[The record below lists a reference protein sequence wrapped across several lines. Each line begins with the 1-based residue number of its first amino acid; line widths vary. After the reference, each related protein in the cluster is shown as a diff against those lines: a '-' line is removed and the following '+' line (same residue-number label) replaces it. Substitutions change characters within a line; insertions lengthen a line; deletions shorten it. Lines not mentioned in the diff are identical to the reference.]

1 MALEYP
7 YFLINFKTAT
17 ETIGEEGLAL
27 ARTIERVRDETG
39 CRFVVAPQLTDLR
52 LVAERTALP
61 VVAQAATLAENA
73 VMGEPTYEAVAAA
86 GADGVFINHPQNE
99 ATFADVARAVD
110 RCADRG
116 LESIVC
122 VNSREQGR
130 AALTFD
136 PDCLL
141 FERPDDI
148 ASESGMVRTHPERIA
163 AFVDMVDAENPHTR
177 VFVGG
182 GIRTAADVEQAF
194 ACGVDAAGAASA
206 ALEAPDRAAWLESIT
221 RGVVD
226 ASEETRG

>member
-17 ETIGEEGLAL
+17 ETVGEDGLAF
-27 ARTIERVRDETG
+27 ARTIERVRDDTG
-39 CRFVVAPQLTDLR
+39 RQFAVAPQLTDLR

-73 VMGEPTYEAVAAA
+73 VMGATTYEAVAAA
-86 GADGVFINHPQNE
+86 GADAVFINHPQNE

-122 VNSREQGR
+122 VNSLEQGR

-148 ASESGMVRTHPERIA
+148 ASESGMVRTHPERIE
-163 AFVDMVDAENPHTR
+163 AFVDMVATENPRTR

-194 ACGVDAAGAASA
+194 ACGVDATGAASA
-206 ALEAPDRAAWLESIT
+206 ALEATDRAAWLRSIA
-221 RGVVD
+221 
-226 ASEETRG
+226 ASVPQTAPSGD